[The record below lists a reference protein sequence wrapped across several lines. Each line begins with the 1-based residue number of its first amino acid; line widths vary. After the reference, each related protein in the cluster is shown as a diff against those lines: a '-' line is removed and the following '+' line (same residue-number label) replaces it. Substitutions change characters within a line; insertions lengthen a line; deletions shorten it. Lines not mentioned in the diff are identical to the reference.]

1 MTTPTRPACLELVL
15 AFLGAPEAAKLRSYI
30 EALEARAA
38 LAQPEPIRDR
48 IAQAEAAIEASMERI
63 RAIAAPARTA
73 LAQPEPASQA
83 LADLVWPDPVW
94 SDPTTITPRGMAI
107 NGRMYRLTPMDE
119 PEPVGATPQCVA
131 DGCLDEAARQ
141 EPGSPMQQLL
151 LEAGWL
157 LTRWRRPTPQPIP
170 VSERLP
176 EAGDCDAEG
185 QIWAWYCDDPDVE
198 YEGNFWTPLYLRLVT
213 ASHNVTHWLPASA
226 LPIPQHPQPDP
237 TA

>member
-1 MTTPTRPACLELVL
+1 MTTPTRPACLEFALD
-15 AFLGAPEAAKLRSYI
+15 FLGDPEAAKLRSYI

-38 LAQPEPIRDR
+38 LAQPEP
-48 IAQAEAAIEASMERI
+48 
-63 RAIAAPARTA
+63 
-73 LAQPEPASQA
+73 ASQA
-83 LADLVWPDPVW
+83 LADLVWPDP
-94 SDPTTITPRGMAI
+94 TTITPCGMAI

-119 PEPVGATPQCVA
+119 PEAEGPTPQCVA

-141 EPGSPMQQLL
+141 EPGSPLQQLL

-157 LTRWRRPTPQPIP
+157 LSLAHPTPQPIP

-176 EAGDCDAEG
+176 GPGDCDAEG
-185 QIWAWYCDDPDVE
+185 CIWLWN
-198 YEGNFWTPLYLRLVT
+198 GHWSRLKAEA
-213 ASHNVTHWLPASA
+213 ASLESWAGAVWLPASA